1 MRPVWLLS
9 GLVLVVAAVAAWAQE
24 DNPCRADVERLCA
37 GVEPGA
43 GRLRAC
49 VRSHLEELSPGC
61 RARLEEA
68 RGAFRRGF
76 GRRGILACRAE
87 LETLC
92 KDVAPGAG
100 RWRRC
105 LSENAAQLKPPC
117 RHLLDSLP
125 AP

>member
-1 MRPVWLLS
+1 MGPVSLLR
-9 GLVLVVAAVAAWAQE
+9 GLVLVVAAATTWAQD

-37 GVEPGA
+37 GVEPGE

-49 VRSHLEELSPGC
+49 VRSHLDELSPGC
-61 RARLEEA
+61 RARLEETKS
-68 RGAFRRGF
+68 AFRRGI
-76 GRRGILACRAE
+76 GPRVILACRSE
-87 LETLC
+87 LEALC

-105 LSENAAQLKPPC
+105 LSENAGQLKPPC
-117 RHLLDSLP
+117 RHLLDSPP